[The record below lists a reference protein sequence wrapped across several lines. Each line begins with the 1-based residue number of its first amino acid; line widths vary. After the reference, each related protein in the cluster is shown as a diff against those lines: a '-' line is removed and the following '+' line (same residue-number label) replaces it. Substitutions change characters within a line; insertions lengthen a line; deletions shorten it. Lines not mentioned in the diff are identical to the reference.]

1 VRTGV
6 LTSTS
11 VLSNT
16 TAPCCASTCQAP
28 TDVTAATVTDSTVMA
43 SAVMTSTSVWT
54 GRTGV
59 SRIAST
65 TTAASCASVALVTHC
80 PLKVRCNWF
89 HRPLLQTC
97 RFACVFRDFFSSA
110 KSTQAKQTTILL
122 PKASSKVQKYAKD
135 NTFAKPV
142 QCMLSRRHLCSNL
155 FPLLIVPCSRFY
167 SFMAICHCFIGVS
180 LLYLLTSSAVQKQT
194 FFIARYRRYQPPP
207 CIVRYL

>member
-1 VRTGV
+1 MRTGV

-65 TTAASCASVALVTHC
+65 TTAASSAGVALVTHC
-80 PLKVRCNWF
+80 PLKVRPNWF
-89 HRPLLQTC
+89 HRPLLQIC
-97 RFACVFRDFFSSA
+97 RFACVFRDFCSSA
-110 KSTQAKQTTILL
+110 KIHKQHKQQYFCRRLLQKCKNTQRTTLL
-122 PKASSKVQKYAKD
+122 P
-135 NTFAKPV
+135 
-142 QCMLSRRHLCSNL
+142 NL
-155 FPLLIVPCSRFY
+155 FSACCLGDIYVVPCSPSSLFRVLGSTVLWLF
-167 SFMAICHCFIGVS
+167 AIAS
-180 LLYLLTSSAVQKQT
+180 LGFRCY
-194 FFIARYRRYQPPP
+194 I
-207 CIVRYL
+207 C

>member
-1 VRTGV
+1 MRTGV

-89 HRPLLQTC
+89 HLPLLQTC
-97 RFACVFRDFFSSA
+97 RFACVFRDFFSGA
-110 KSTQAKQTTILL
+110 KSTQATQTTTLFAEGFFKSEKNTQRTPLL
-122 PKASSKVQKYAKD
+122 P
-135 NTFAKPV
+135 
-142 QCMLSRRHLCSNL
+142 NL
-155 FPLLIVPCSRFY
+155 FSAGSLGDIYVVPVPPPHCSVFSVLQSYGYLPLLHWGFAVV
-167 SFMAICHCFIGVS
+167 FIDFFS
-180 LLYLLTSSAVQKQT
+180 STKTNLLH
-194 FFIARYRRYQPPP
+194 R
-207 CIVRYL
+207 

>member
-1 VRTGV
+1 MRTGV

-97 RFACVFRDFFSSA
+97 RFACVFRDFFSGA
-110 KSTQAKQTTILL
+110 KSTQATQTTTLFAEGFFKSEKKIH
-122 PKASSKVQKYAKD
+122 KGHHFCQICSVQALWE
-135 NTFAKPV
+135 TF
-142 QCMLSRRHLCSNL
+142 MWYL
-155 FPLLIVPCSRFY
+155 FLLLIVPCSRFY
-167 SFMAICHCFIGVS
+167 SLMAICHCFIGVS

-194 FFIARYRRYQPPP
+194 FFIARYQRYHPPSLH
-207 CIVRYL
+207 C

>member
-1 VRTGV
+1 MRTGV

-65 TTAASCASVALVTHC
+65 TTAASCASVVLVTHC

-97 RFACVFRDFFSSA
+97 RFACVFRDFLA
-110 KSTQAKQTTILL
+110 A
-122 PKASSKVQKYAKD
+122 QKYTSNTNI
-135 NTFAKPV
+135 NTFAEGFFKSAKIHKGQHFCQICSV
-142 QCMLSRRHLCSNL
+142 HALS
-155 FPLLIVPCSRFY
+155 
-167 SFMAICHCFIGVS
+167 
-180 LLYLLTSSAVQKQT
+180 QT
-194 FFIARYRRYQPPP
+194 FM
-207 CIVRYL
+207 